1 MPVFV
6 SLGCC
11 SENAI
16 KAILAKP
23 EDRSAAV
30 RQLVDR
36 VDLQV
41 DGLEMRLRSAGL
53 ASLVA
58 EPRQR
63 PIPAK
68 VA

>member
-1 MPVFV
+1 MPGFG
-6 SLGCC
+6 SLGPR

-16 KAILAKP
+16 KAMLTRP

-63 PIPAK
+63 PIPAE

>member
-1 MPVFV
+1 MPGFG
-6 SLGCC
+6 SLGPR

-16 KAILAKP
+16 KAMLTRP

-30 RQLVDR
+30 RQLVERGDMQA
-36 VDLQV
+36 DGLQV
-41 DGLEMRLRSAGL
+41 RLRSEGL

-63 PIPAK
+63 PVPAE

>member
-1 MPVFV
+1 MGPR
-6 SLGCC
+6 

-16 KAILAKP
+16 KAMLTRP

-63 PIPAK
+63 PIPAE

>member
-1 MPVFV
+1 MLGFV
-6 SLGCC
+6 SLGPR

-16 KAILAKP
+16 KAMLTRP

-36 VDLQV
+36 VDVQV
-41 DGLEMRLRSAGL
+41 DGLEMRLRSKGL

-63 PIPAK
+63 PIPAE